1 MEGGSIREADGLGAE
16 VVCLLQEQG
25 AVLVEVFAGGSE
37 PEPSAF
43 ALQEDDPEGR
53 LQSRDLLRHGGL
65 RDFASLCR
73 FGECAAF
80 YNSRKIS
87 EPSEQHRRASSF
99 DGCATIIASIS
110 TKCNILDI
118 QYSEFSPI
126 IERDFFHHFAGA
138 CKDMPPKNRRGK
150 M

>member
-1 MEGGSIREADGLGAE
+1 MRGKEKRPWRARCGGRGGSIREADGLGAE
-16 VVCLLQEQG
+16 FVCLLQEQG
-25 AVLVEVFAGGSE
+25 AVFVEVFARGSE

-43 ALQEDDPEGR
+43 ALQEGDPEGR

-87 EPSEQHRRASSF
+87 EPLRN
-99 DGCATIIASIS
+99 SI
-110 TKCNILDI
+110 
-118 QYSEFSPI
+118 
-126 IERDFFHHFAGA
+126 GV
-138 CKDMPPKNRRGK
+138 PPLS
-150 M
+150 MDVQL